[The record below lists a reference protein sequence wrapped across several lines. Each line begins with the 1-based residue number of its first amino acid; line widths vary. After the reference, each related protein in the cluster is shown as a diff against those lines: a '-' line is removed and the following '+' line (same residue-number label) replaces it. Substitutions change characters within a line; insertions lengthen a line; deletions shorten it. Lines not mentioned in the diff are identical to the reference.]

1 MAATAEAE
9 AVLDSLLPIQ
19 LGLLL
24 LTLLVAQVVSLE
36 ETADSKRGMVLL
48 QAKVEM
54 VHTESSMCFMLAMA
68 LVV

>member
-9 AVLDSLLPIQ
+9 AVLDSPLPIQ

-24 LTLLVAQVVSLE
+24 LTLLVVRVVSLE
-36 ETADSKRGMVLL
+36 ETAVRKRDMALL

-54 VHTESSMCFMLAMA
+54 VHTEFLMCLLLAMA